1 MMKKFFGLSVLASG
15 MVLGLSLATS
25 ALAADPAASCAGC
38 HGTDGASTTANIP
51 SIAGMSATYLS
62 STLNDYKKKE
72 RPCSEVTVVAGDK
85 KGTKSDMCKV
95 AADLAAADIDAVAKT
110 FSAKKFARF
119 KQDADAALAAKG
131 KAIHEA
137 QCDKC
142 HTEGGS
148 VADDDAGILAGQ
160 PAAYVKE
167 QLTDYKSGKRA
178 APTKMKPKTDA
189 LQAADIDALAAYY
202 ASFK

>member
-1 MMKKFFGLSVLASG
+1 MMKKLFGLSVLASG
-15 MVLGLSLATS
+15 AVLGLSLATS
-25 ALAADPAASCAGC
+25 AMAADPTASCAGC
-38 HGTDGASTTANIP
+38 HGTDGVSTTANIP
-51 SIAGMSATYLS
+51 SIAGMSAAYLS
-62 STLNDYKKKE
+62 STLSDYKKKE
-72 RPCSEVTVVAGDK
+72 RPCTEVAVVAGDK

-95 AADLAAADIDAVAKT
+95 AADLSPADIDAAAKA
-110 FSAKKFARF
+110 FAGKKFAAF

-160 PAAYVKE
+160 PLAYVKA
-167 QLTDYKSGKRA
+167 QLTDYKSGKRT

-189 LQAADIDALAAYY
+189 LQPADIDALAAYY
-202 ASFK
+202 ASSK

>member
-1 MMKKFFGLSVLASG
+1 MMKKLFGLSVLASG
-15 MVLGLSLATS
+15 VVLGMSLATG
-25 ALAADPAASCAGC
+25 AMAADPAASCAGC
-38 HGTDGASTTANIP
+38 HGTDGVSADANVP
-51 SIAGMSATYLS
+51 TIAGASATYLS
-62 STLNDYKKKE
+62 ATLNDYKKKE
-72 RPCSEVTVVAGDK
+72 RPCVEVAVSAGDK

-95 AADLAAADIDAVAKT
+95 AADLSAADIDAVAKA

-119 KQDADAALAAKG
+119 KQTPDAALAAKG

-160 PAAYVKE
+160 PAAYLKE

-178 APTKMKPKTDA
+178 APTKMKPKSDA
-189 LQAADIDALAAYY
+189 LQPADIDALAAYY